1 MHQYLDLLQSIL
13 DKGEVKEDRT
23 GTGTRS
29 FFGHQMR
36 FNLDDGFPILTTKRI
51 FFKGVVHELLWFLDG
66 ATNNTAL
73 KDAGVHIWDEWETE
87 SGDLGPIYGHQWRSW
102 PGSRNGGVIDQI
114 EKIINQ
120 INNNPSS
127 RRIIVSAWNVADLPD
142 ESISPQDNVKKQKMA
157 FGTQLFNDV
166 NGAFKNM
173 GLQGTY
179 AYHLKI
185 NENSKLSFGASAI
198 LSQTTVDGT
207 NFIVNDYSDE
217 TLLGVKQKSFAPDA
231 SAGIFYFTQNL
242 FIGASVNQLL
252 QAKYSFG
259 ENLIQN
265 RQVNHI
271 YSSAGMIISMGAGY
285 KFEPSFLIKTVGPA
299 INFFTSCLKPLVG

>member
-36 FNLDDGFPILTTKRI
+36 FNLNDGFPILTTKKI

-66 ATNNTAL
+66 ATNNTVL

-102 PGSRNGGVIDQI
+102 PSSSNGGVIDQI
-114 EKIINQ
+114 EKIISQ

-142 ESISPQDNVKKQKMA
+142 ESISPQENVKKQKMA
-157 FGTQLFNDV
+157 LAPCHALFQFFV
-166 NGAFKNM
+166 S
-173 GLQGTY
+173 QG
-179 AYHLKI
+179 
-185 NENSKLSFGASAI
+185 KLSCQLYQRSCDTFLGLGFNIASYSLLTHMIAQQCDLEVGDFVWTGGDVHLYLNHLDQANEQLTREPYALPK
-198 LSQTTVDGT
+198 LSIKRKP
-207 NFIVNDYSDE
+207 NSIFDYTYEDFE
-217 TLLGVKQKSFAPDA
+217 LLDYQSHPHISAP
-231 SAGIFYFTQNL
+231 
-242 FIGASVNQLL
+242 
-252 QAKYSFG
+252 
-259 ENLIQN
+259 
-265 RQVNHI
+265 
-271 YSSAGMIISMGAGY
+271 IS
-285 KFEPSFLIKTVGPA
+285 I
-299 INFFTSCLKPLVG
+299 

>member
-36 FNLDDGFPILTTKRI
+36 FNLNDGFPILTTKRI

-66 ATNNTAL
+66 ATNNTVL

-102 PGSRNGGVIDQI
+102 PSSRNGGVIDQI

-157 FGTQLFNDV
+157 LAPCHALFQFFVSQGKLSCQLYQRSCDTFLGLGFNIASYSLLTHMIAQQCDLKVGDFVWTGGDV
-166 NGAFKNM
+166 HLYLNHLDQANEQLKREPYALPKLSIKRKPNSIFD
-173 GLQGTY
+173 Y
-179 AYHLKI
+179 AYEDFELLDYQSHPHI
-185 NENSKLSFGASAI
+185 SA
-198 LSQTTVDGT
+198 
-207 NFIVNDYSDE
+207 
-217 TLLGVKQKSFAPDA
+217 P
-231 SAGIFYFTQNL
+231 
-242 FIGASVNQLL
+242 
-252 QAKYSFG
+252 
-259 ENLIQN
+259 
-265 RQVNHI
+265 
-271 YSSAGMIISMGAGY
+271 IS
-285 KFEPSFLIKTVGPA
+285 I
-299 INFFTSCLKPLVG
+299 

>member
-36 FNLDDGFPILTTKRI
+36 FNLNDGFPILTTKRI

-157 FGTQLFNDV
+157 LAPCHALFQFFVSQGKLSCQLYQRSCDTFLGLGFNIASYSLLTHMIAQQCDLKVGDFVWTGGDV
-166 NGAFKNM
+166 HLYLNHLDQANEQLTREPYALPKLSIKRKPNSIFD
-173 GLQGTY
+173 Y
-179 AYHLKI
+179 AYEDFELLDYQSHPHI
-185 NENSKLSFGASAI
+185 SA
-198 LSQTTVDGT
+198 
-207 NFIVNDYSDE
+207 
-217 TLLGVKQKSFAPDA
+217 P
-231 SAGIFYFTQNL
+231 
-242 FIGASVNQLL
+242 
-252 QAKYSFG
+252 
-259 ENLIQN
+259 
-265 RQVNHI
+265 
-271 YSSAGMIISMGAGY
+271 
-285 KFEPSFLIKTVGPA
+285 
-299 INFFTSCLKPLVG
+299 TSI

>member
-36 FNLDDGFPILTTKRI
+36 FNLNDGFPILTTKKI

-66 ATNNTAL
+66 ATNNTVL

-102 PGSRNGGVIDQI
+102 PSSSNGGVIDQI
-114 EKIINQ
+114 EKIISQ

-142 ESISPQDNVKKQKMA
+142 ESISPQENVKKQKMA
-157 FGTQLFNDV
+157 LAPCHALFQFFV
-166 NGAFKNM
+166 S
-173 GLQGTY
+173 QG
-179 AYHLKI
+179 
-185 NENSKLSFGASAI
+185 KLSCQLYQRSCDTFLGLGFNIASYSLLTHMIAQQCDLEVGDFVWTGGDVHLYLNHLDQANEQLTREPYALPKLTI
-198 LSQTTVDGT
+198 KRKPNSI
-207 NFIVNDYSDE
+207 FDYTYEDFE
-217 TLLGVKQKSFAPDA
+217 LLDYQSHPHISAP
-231 SAGIFYFTQNL
+231 
-242 FIGASVNQLL
+242 
-252 QAKYSFG
+252 
-259 ENLIQN
+259 
-265 RQVNHI
+265 
-271 YSSAGMIISMGAGY
+271 IS
-285 KFEPSFLIKTVGPA
+285 I
-299 INFFTSCLKPLVG
+299 

>member
-1 MHQYLDLLQSIL
+1 LHQYLDLLQSIL

-36 FNLDDGFPILTTKRI
+36 FNLNDGFPILTTKRI

-66 ATNNTAL
+66 ATNNTVL

-102 PGSRNGGVIDQI
+102 PSSRNGGVIDQI

-157 FGTQLFNDV
+157 LAPCHALFQFFVSQGKLSCQLYQRSCDTFLGLGFNIASYSLLTHMIAQQCDLKVGDFVWTGGDV
-166 NGAFKNM
+166 HLYLNHLDQANEQLTREPYALPKLSIKRKPNSIFD
-173 GLQGTY
+173 Y
-179 AYHLKI
+179 AYEDFELLDYQSHPHI
-185 NENSKLSFGASAI
+185 SA
-198 LSQTTVDGT
+198 
-207 NFIVNDYSDE
+207 
-217 TLLGVKQKSFAPDA
+217 P
-231 SAGIFYFTQNL
+231 
-242 FIGASVNQLL
+242 
-252 QAKYSFG
+252 
-259 ENLIQN
+259 
-265 RQVNHI
+265 
-271 YSSAGMIISMGAGY
+271 IS
-285 KFEPSFLIKTVGPA
+285 I
-299 INFFTSCLKPLVG
+299 